1 MRILCLVK
9 PVPDADSFDYDY
21 ERNVLRR
28 DRVRMILNPDDTTAL
43 ARALRIKDE
52 DPTTY
57 VETVSMAPKG
67 VIAHLEDLVRRGVD
81 RATLISDTRYLGSDT
96 YVTSRVLA
104 KYLQESSFD
113 VVFCGTHT
121 MDGGTGHVGHQ
132 IAELLDLPSLS
143 DISDLQWPNNDH
155 GKVVVAVEGED
166 SVTRYTLVLP
176 GVLGFLYN
184 PKIKLPYLSYEAM
197 NQDFS
202 DRILVLSNEDLEF
215 ETGEV
220 GLKGSL
226 TWVESLEVK
235 AYAKKDTQ
243 FVEVNEEGIRT
254 VYEFLKNQGLVEV

>member
-9 PVPDADSFDYDY
+9 PVPDAESFDYDY

-43 ARALRIKDE
+43 ARALRLKEE

-67 VIAHLEDLVRRGVD
+67 VMAHLEDLVRRGVD
-81 RATLISDTRYLGSDT
+81 RATLISDTCYLGSDT
-96 YVTSRVLA
+96 YVTSKVLA
-104 KYLQESSFD
+104 TYLAGASFD
-113 VVFCGTHT
+113 ILFCGTHT

-132 IAELLDLPSLS
+132 IAEFLDLPSLS
-143 DISDLQWPNNDH
+143 DISDIDWT
-155 GKVVVAVEGED
+155 KVDQGEVEVAVDGED
-166 SVTRYTLVLP
+166 SILRYSIALP

-197 NQDFS
+197 NEDCT
-202 DRILVLSNEDLEF
+202 DRILVLSNEDLNF
-215 ETGEV
+215 DTNEV

-226 TWVESLEVK
+226 TWVESLEVRT
-235 AYAKKDTQ
+235 YAKKDTQ
-243 FVEVNEEGIRT
+243 FVGTNAEGIGR
-254 VYEFLKNQGLVEV
+254 VYQFLLNHGLVEE